1 MPAWVLGGISLVSSV
16 IAGNK
21 QAKAGRRAAE
31 LQNEATDR
39 QYGYDMEAW
48 EMNKARLAAQW
59 THTDESIKVKQRNE
73 AAIANYQ
80 DALQAQRYNYD
91 MMIRNREQTSLN
103 EQFIRSNDLYNQQ
116 IDLNRRSGGAAQED
130 ELRRYQEIQAEA
142 AFENQELILET
153 LINEGQLRARGQT
166 GRSANKI
173 AQTLLGT
180 TGRRQA
186 LITESLMSGSRNARS
201 VLKEIAR
208 DKEAA
213 DMAAFAQKMLDPGVL
228 PLPLTPYETPRAEFM
243 FPIPLAEYDFGPEP
257 VHGTYASLSAASD
270 MGWATA
276 LSGIASTAGSVAA
289 GIAGK

>member
-103 EQFIRSNDLYNQQ
+103 
-116 IDLNRRSGGAAQED
+116 
-130 ELRRYQEIQAEA
+130 
-142 AFENQELILET
+142 
-153 LINEGQLRARGQT
+153 
-166 GRSANKI
+166 
-173 AQTLLGT
+173 
-180 TGRRQA
+180 
-186 LITESLMSGSRNARS
+186 
-201 VLKEIAR
+201 
-208 DKEAA
+208 
-213 DMAAFAQKMLDPGVL
+213 
-228 PLPLTPYETPRAEFM
+228 
-243 FPIPLAEYDFGPEP
+243 
-257 VHGTYASLSAASD
+257 
-270 MGWATA
+270 
-276 LSGIASTAGSVAA
+276 
-289 GIAGK
+289 